1 MEMKKL
7 TSKLMAGTLMAG
19 AMALTAGSAVQADS
33 QGVTDSEVVFGSVN
47 DLSGIFAAVGVPA
60 TNGANLR
67 FEEAN
72 AAGGVHGRQIRF
84 VVEDNGYQIPRAMQG
99 YNKLLN
105 RDKVFG
111 MLLSLGTPMNIAG
124 FKLLDPKGI
133 PNIGPLSSARQMLQ
147 EPVDNKFIGFSSYYD
162 QVDAGVTYLA
172 AEFDAKEVCSMYI
185 PSDFGKEIQESAVA
199 TAEKLGLTY
208 AAETSHKPDELD
220 FVGSLTKLKAAGCD
234 VIAMA
239 LGVRQGITVVGT
251 AKKLGWTD
259 VKFLNTSAGF
269 LDVVAA
275 VPGGVT
281 EGLYAAAGWVD
292 LIARAED
299 EVPAKFIAD
308 YEAKFGQPAG
318 GFAMLGYSAAD
329 TVVRALEAA
338 GQDLTQESFVKGMET
353 LAYFD
358 ALTDTQISYSADD
371 HRGADDIVISVVEA
385 GKWKELS
392 RQ

>member
-1 MEMKKL
+1 MKKL
-7 TSKLMAGTLMAG
+7 TTAVAAG
-19 AMALTAGSAVQADS
+19 AMALSSQALADT
-33 QGVTDSEVVFGSVN
+33 QGVTDTEVVFGSVN

-60 TNGANLR
+60 VNGANMR

-72 AAGGVHGRQIRF
+72 AAGGVHGRMIKF

-111 MLLSLGTPMNIAG
+111 MVLSLGTPMNIAG

-133 PNIGPLSSARQMLQ
+133 PNIGPLSAARQMLQ
-147 EPVDNKFIGFSSYYD
+147 DPIDNKYIGFSSYWD
-162 QVDAGVTYLA
+162 QVQVGVKYLA
-172 AEFDAKEVCSMYI
+172 GEFDAKEICTMYI
-185 PSDFGKEIQESAVA
+185 PSDFGKEIAESTKDV
-199 TAEKLGLTY
+199 TASLGL
-208 AAETSHKPDELD
+208 ALGGETTHKPDELD
-220 FVGSLTKLKAAGCD
+220 FVGSLTKLKSAGCD
-234 VIAMA
+234 VITMA

-269 LDVVAA
+269 LEPVAM

-281 EGLYAAAGWVD
+281 DGLYASAGWVD
-292 LIARAED
+292 LYSRAGD
-299 EVPAKFIAD
+299 AVPGKFIAD
-308 YEAKFGQPAG
+308 YKAKYDQPAS

-338 GQDLTQESFVKGMET
+338 GKDLTLESFQAGMES
-353 LAYFD
+353 LDFYDELSD
-358 ALTDTQISYSADD
+358 AQIKYGAGD
-371 HRGADDIVISVVEA
+371 HQGVDEVTISVVEN
-385 GKWKELS
+385 GGWKLVS

>member
-1 MEMKKL
+1 MKNL
-7 TSKLMAGTLMAG
+7 TAAVAVG
-19 AMALTAGSAVQADS
+19 AMALSSQAFAET
-33 QGVTDSEVVFGSVN
+33 QGVTDTEVVFGSVN

-60 TNGANLR
+60 VNGANMR

-72 AAGGVHGRQIRF
+72 AAGGIHGRQIKF

-147 EPVDNKFIGFSSYYD
+147 DPIDNKFIGFSSYWD
-162 QVDAGVTYLA
+162 QVQVGVKYLVG
-172 AEFDAKEVCSMYI
+172 EFDAKEICTMYI
-185 PSDFGKEIQESAVA
+185 PSDFGKEIAESTKDVA
-199 TAEKLGLTY
+199 ANLGLTLGG
-208 AAETSHKPDELD
+208 ETTHKPDELD
-220 FVGSLTKLKAAGCD
+220 FVGSLTKLKAAECD
-234 VIAMA
+234 VITMA

-269 LDVVAA
+269 LEPVAM

-281 EGLYAAAGWVD
+281 DGLYAAAGWVD
-292 LIARAED
+292 LYSRAAEP
-299 EVPAKFIAD
+299 VAGKFIAD
-308 YEAKFGQPAG
+308 YKAKYDQPAS
-318 GFAMLGYSAAD
+318 GFAMLGYSGAD

-338 GQDLTQESFVKGMET
+338 GPDLTHESFQAAMES
-353 LAYFD
+353 LEYKD
-358 ALTDTQISYSADD
+358 ELTDAMVKYGAGD
-371 HRGADDIVISVVEA
+371 HQGVDEVTISVVE
-385 GKWKELS
+385 GGGWKLVS